1 MEFDIKTG
9 KSRLRISRENNYAG
23 RPVIIFL
30 HESLGCIELWKDF
43 PKKLGEVCRCN
54 ILIYDRLGYGK
65 SDPFSTLNRNKDY
78 METEADIL
86 HKILEICKIDKAILF
101 GHSDGGTIA
110 LIAASKYPDKISGVI
125 TEGAHVFVEEKTLEG
140 IRKAVDS
147 YKTTDMKD
155 KLFKYHGDKTDAV
168 FRAWTDTWLSVD
180 FRNWNIETFL
190 PGIKCP
196 CLIIH
201 GDNDMYGSNKQV
213 ESIINGV
220 SGITEKLIIPGAGHS
235 PHKESRDLTLSRS
248 KEFIETLLLD
258 TIQLNNY

>member
-140 IRKAVDS
+140 IRKAFDS
-147 YKTTDMKD
+147 YYTTGLKD
-155 KLFKYHGDKTDAV
+155 KLIKYHGDKTDAV

>member
-1 MEFDIKTG
+1 MEFDIQTG
-9 KSRLRISRENNYAG
+9 NNRLRVSRKNNYAG
-23 RPVIIFL
+23 RPEIIFL
-30 HESLGCIELWKDF
+30 HDSLGCIEYWKDF
-43 PKKLGEVCRCN
+43 PDKLGEVSRCN
-54 ILIYDRLGYGK
+54 TLIYDRQGHGK
-65 SDPFSTLNRNKDY
+65 SDPFSTLKRNKDY

-147 YKTTDMKD
+147 YYTTDLKD
-155 KLFKYHGDKTDAV
+155 KLIKYHGDKTDAV
-168 FRAWTDTWLSVD
+168 FRVWTETWLSVD

-196 CLIIH
+196 CLIIQ
-201 GDNDMYGSNKQV
+201 GDNDKYGSNKQV

-220 SGITEKLIIPGAGHS
+220 SGITEKLIVPGAGHS
-235 PHKESRDLTLSRS
+235 PHKESRDLTLSKS
-248 KEFIETLLLD
+248 KEFIEILLS
-258 TIQLNNY
+258 I

>member
-23 RPVIIFL
+23 RPEIIFL
-30 HESLGCIELWKDF
+30 HESLGCIDHWKDF
-43 PKKLGEVCRCN
+43 PQKLGQVSHCN
-54 ILIYDRLGYGK
+54 ILIYDRQGYGK
-65 SDPFSTLNRNKDY
+65 SDPFLSLNRRKDY
-78 METEADIL
+78 METEADVL
-86 HKILEICKIDKAILF
+86 HRILEICKIDKAILF

-147 YKTTDMKD
+147 FNTTGMKN
-155 KLFKYHGDKTDAV
+155 KLKKYHGDKTDTV
-168 FRAWTDTWLSVD
+168 FQVWTETWLSGD
-180 FRNWNIETFL
+180 FRTWNIESFL

-196 CLIIH
+196 CLIIQ
-201 GDNDMYGSNKQV
+201 GENDMYGSNKQV

-220 SGITEKLIIPGAGHS
+220 NGITEKLIIPGAGHS
-235 PHKESRDLTLSRS
+235 PHQESRELTLSRS
-248 KEFIETLLLD
+248 KEFIEKLLPF
-258 TIQLNNY
+258 